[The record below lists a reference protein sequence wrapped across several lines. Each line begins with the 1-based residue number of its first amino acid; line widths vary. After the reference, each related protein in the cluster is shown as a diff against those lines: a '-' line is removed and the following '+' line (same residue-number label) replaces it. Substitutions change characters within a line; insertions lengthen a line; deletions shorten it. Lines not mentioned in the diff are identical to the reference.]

1 VKPAGYQALTWRI
14 RRMDEVES
22 TMDEAAALAR
32 DGAPAG
38 TVVSASY
45 QTGGRGRSGRSWL
58 APAGTCL
65 LATVIFRPDISIL
78 NDDALSRKIGE
89 RVRDAI
95 AEVTGLW
102 ATVKDPNDLLCG
114 ERKLCGIL
122 CQTSVRGK
130 DLEYLLVGIGINVN
144 IPTDQLPLER
154 ATSLLVETGREV
166 DLHRLLVSV
175 LGHVAEIEGLADE
188 PESSER

>member
-1 VKPAGYQALTWRI
+1 
-14 RRMDEVES
+14 MDEVES
-22 TMDEAAALAR
+22 TMDEAAELAR
-32 DGAPAG
+32 DLAPSG

-45 QTGGRGRSGRSWL
+45 QSNGRGRNGHTWL

-65 LATVIFRPDISIL
+65 LATAVFRPDISIL
-78 NDDALSRKIGE
+78 DDKALSRKIGE
-89 RVRDAI
+89 RVREAI

-102 ATVKDPNDLLCG
+102 VTVKEPNDLLYEG
-114 ERKLCGIL
+114 RKLCGIL

-144 IPTDQLPLER
+144 VPADQLPFES

-175 LGHVAEIEGLADE
+175 LGHVAEIPGLAEE
-188 PESSER
+188 PEPDKH